1 MTKLIFAS
9 SLVAVLCG
17 MMRRFLFCFCLL
29 AMAGCSAVHVSRT
42 WRAPEV
48 VPPKKVLVLAVLP
61 TSEQAL
67 QANIESHLAD
77 DLNCIGYP
85 AVAFRAVSPEL
96 IDRNNASA
104 TKAQLAAAGFSA
116 VLVVTL
122 LDAKVEKKTM
132 PDELWCSQ
140 YNNYNRELNC
150 YLVSLQ
156 QKTADVLN
164 PKRRYLWESSLF
176 GADLKLLYSIRLCPG
191 RLEKAK
197 SDRLESF
204 HTIIAD
210 MVWQDVLPLPA
221 DENANL
227 QDVTH

>member
-1 MTKLIFAS
+1 
-9 SLVAVLCG
+9 
-17 MMRRFLFCFCLL
+17 
-29 AMAGCSAVHVSRT
+29 MAGCSAVHVSKT
-42 WRAPEV
+42 WRAPQTL
-48 VPPKKVLVLAVLP
+48 PPENILVLAVLP
-61 TSEQAL
+61 PSEQAL
-67 QANIESHLAD
+67 QTNIESHLAD

-85 AVAFRAVSPEL
+85 AVAFRAVRPDL
-96 IDRNNASA
+96 IDRNNESA

-122 LDAKVEKKTM
+122 LDAQVEKKTM
-132 PDELWCSQ
+132 PDELWCSR

-150 YLVSLQ
+150 YLLALQ

-176 GADLKLLYSIRLCPG
+176 GADLKLLYSIRLCPS

-221 DENANL
+221 GENANL

>member
-1 MTKLIFAS
+1 M
-9 SLVAVLCG
+9 
-17 MMRRFLFCFCLL
+17 
-29 AMAGCSAVHVSRT
+29 
-42 WRAPEV
+42 
-48 VPPKKVLVLAVLP
+48 LVLAVLP
-61 TSEQAL
+61 PSEQAL
-67 QANIESHLAD
+67 QASIESHLAD

-85 AVAFRAVSPEL
+85 AVAFRAVRPDV
-96 IDRNNASA
+96 IDYNNESA
-104 TKAQLAAAGFSA
+104 TKAQLAAAGFNA

-150 YLVSLQ
+150 YLLALQ
-156 QKTADVLN
+156 QKTSAAFDRN
-164 PKRRYLWESSLF
+164 RRYLWESSLF
-176 GADLKLLYSIRLCPG
+176 GADLKLVYSIRLCPG

-210 MVWQDVLPLPA
+210 MVWQDVLPLA
-221 DENANL
+221 SDEKNVNL
-227 QDVTH
+227 QNVTH